1 LSKDYRATSV
11 NLTVVPGKRYD
22 FNPHEFSGR
31 VSIIQDEVHEP
42 PQERW
47 RGRMTWLAVDDRQ
60 HGIRKTRVNV
70 RLDREQAVNLADA
83 IIGPPDGTG
92 LLTRDEA
99 VKRVA
104 FMCRQW
110 GITSAELEAE
120 QVIQALGGLVT
131 EKCHQNSPDA
141 TRSASSV
148 LPAITTQRIAT

>member
-1 LSKDYRATSV
+1 MLKTPNRGLKLSKDYRATSV

-31 VSIIQDEVHEP
+31 VSIIQDELHEP

-60 HGIRKTRVNV
+60 HGIRRTRVNV
-70 RLDREQAVNLADA
+70 RLDREQAVALADA

-104 FMCRQW
+104 SMCRLW
-110 GITSAELEAE
+110 GITSEELEAE
-120 QVIQALGGLVT
+120 QVIQALGGLVK
-131 EKCHQNSPDA
+131 EFQQNSPYM
-141 TRSASSV
+141 TRLGAA
-148 LPAITTQRIAT
+148 LLR